1 MYPMS
6 QFYEK
11 HIFVCENIR
20 EGENARVSCGKHN
33 SKKIREYLKQ
43 KIKEV
48 APGRNIRINMSGCLD
63 RCELGPV
70 QVAYPDGD
78 WFALKTESDVDQ
90 FIKHYIQENS
100 LSALGNLGI
109 KL

>member
-48 APGRNIRINMSGCLD
+48 ALR
-63 RCELGPV
+63 
-70 QVAYPDGD
+70 
-78 WFALKTESDVDQ
+78 
-90 FIKHYIQENS
+90 
-100 LSALGNLGI
+100 
-109 KL
+109 

>member
-1 MYPMS
+1 MS

-33 SKKIREYLKQ
+33 AKKIREYLKQ

-48 APGRNIRINMSGCLD
+48 APNRKIRVNMSGCLD
-63 RCELGPV
+63 RCEQGPV
-70 QVAYPDGD
+70 QISYPEGE
-78 WFALKTESDVDQ
+78 WFSLRSENDVD
-90 FIKHYIQENS
+90 FFVKSYIQENS
-100 LSALGNLGI
+100 LEVIESLRV
-109 KL
+109 K